1 MIGECWSHTSQHYF
15 LLFSVSPEA
24 IEVQRDL
31 CLAKEQKETEKVPLQ
46 EDSKVDENIEQYVI
60 GIGLQNDVGEYN
72 CFLNVIIQVGMS
84 F

>member
-1 MIGECWSHTSQHYF
+1 MNVGHTLFRHYF
-15 LLFSVSPEA
+15 LLFSVPPEA

-31 CLAKEQKETEKVPLQ
+31 CLATQQKETKRVPLQ
-46 EDSKVDENIEQYVI
+46 EDSKVDEKIEQYVI

-72 CFLNVIIQVGMS
+72 CFLNVIVQVGMS